1 MFSRKVPYYILAGL
15 CLLILGF
22 ILGRSWVD
30 MQPRRY
36 TGHPFPS
43 HTEVYEAI
51 DPNNQ
56 MVVQVTSTV
65 WTDHHVSY
73 DNIVLHE
80 LSGYT
85 WKIVPFSDTEPSN
98 WVVYCGQANK
108 NMDKMQFRIASNPIK
123 LEFPQ

>member
-1 MFSRKVPYYILAGL
+1 MVYRKVPNFVLASL
-15 CLLILGF
+15 SLFIAGF
-22 ILGRSWVD
+22 ILGLSWVN
-30 MQPRRY
+30 PRPRT

-65 WTDHHVSY
+65 WTNHHISH
-73 DNIVLHE
+73 DNIVLHD
-80 LSGYT
+80 LSGYA
-85 WKIVPFSDTEPSN
+85 WKIMPFSDTEPSN

-108 NMDKMQFRIASNPIK
+108 NMDKIQFRIASNPIK